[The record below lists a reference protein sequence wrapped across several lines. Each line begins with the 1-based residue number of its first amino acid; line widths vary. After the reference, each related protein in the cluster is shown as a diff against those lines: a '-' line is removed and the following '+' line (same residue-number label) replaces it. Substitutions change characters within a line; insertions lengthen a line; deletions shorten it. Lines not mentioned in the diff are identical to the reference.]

1 MSANLEAKKQVVED
15 IKAKIN
21 ESKSVVLVDY
31 KGLTVAEDTTLRNE
45 FRKANVQ
52 YKVLKNTLVRKAF
65 NDLGINSFDAD
76 LNGTT
81 AVAFGADETSAS
93 KVVIDNAK
101 KFSDKLSAKSAFV
114 DGKYVEFS
122 TPYSGLSK
130 VGKTDATY
138 LSQRSFDMYRFHI
151 TDPVYFK
158 EDLKVTIQALGWRS
172 ECRYLPLQDDIS
184 SVAYW
189 YSDNLKD
196 TYPPFPDKNH
206 LEII

>member
-65 NDLGINSFDAD
+65 NDLGITSFDAD

-101 KFSDKLSAKSAFV
+101 KFNNKLSAKSAFV
-114 DGKYVEFS
+114 DGKYVDKKGVEALAS
-122 TPYSGLSK
+122 IPSREALVATLAGTLQSLIGGLA
-130 VGKTDATY
+130 V
-138 LSQRSFDMYRFHI
+138 
-151 TDPVYFK
+151 
-158 EDLKVTIQALGWRS
+158 ALNR
-172 ECRYLPLQDDIS
+172 
-184 SVAYW
+184 VAE
-189 YSDNLKD
+189 KMG
-196 TYPPFPDKNH
+196 
-206 LEII
+206 E